1 MTEPGMH
8 DGAQRR
14 GYRFVITAKGKTDN
28 PSAAFNRQPS
38 KRIGRQVKRS
48 CACASESVSGNSIVV
63 SFHRSPIGGKP
74 MREESRGAITTI
86 HLSPSERAKLTQ
98 HSINV
103 PLGVRGRYSP
113 RWKSSKCSRRNCNRR

>member
-28 PSAAFNRQPS
+28 PSAAFNRRPS

-48 CACASESVSGNSIVV
+48 CACSSESVSGNSIVV
-63 SFHRSPIGGKP
+63 SFHRSPTGGNP

-86 HLSPSERAKLTQ
+86 HLPVDERAKLTQ
-98 HSINV
+98 LSPKA
-103 PLGVRGRYSP
+103 PLATSGRYSP
-113 RWKSSKCSRRNCNRR
+113 RW